1 MRYELY
7 KARKE
12 KRMTQAQIAQLV
24 GIDRASYTHIERG
37 TRNPSMDVAQ
47 AIAKALGKTVDALF
61 FASDVSL
68 RNNDEQVATRETA

>member
-12 KRMTQAQIAQLV
+12 KRMTQAQIAQLI

-68 RNNDEQVATRETA
+68 RTRRDQANGS